1 MIPDSGTEMNRR
13 EVLFTLKVFQCISTK
28 LNALLA
34 WVNFVLHITYI
45 VFMKQLNCI
54 DKLK

>member
-1 MIPDSGTEMNRR
+1 MNRR